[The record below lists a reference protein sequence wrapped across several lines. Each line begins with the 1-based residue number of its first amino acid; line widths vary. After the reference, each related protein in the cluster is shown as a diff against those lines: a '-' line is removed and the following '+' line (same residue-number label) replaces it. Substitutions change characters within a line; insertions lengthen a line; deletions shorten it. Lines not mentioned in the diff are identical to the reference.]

1 MIPYKTKQGTFY
13 AAETVDRL
21 HTSIIEQGRLV
32 QIGAGAMSFGEYID
46 WVRKQLE
53 GK

>member
-1 MIPYKTKQGTFY
+1 MIPYKTKQGVFY

-21 HTSIIEQGRLV
+21 HASIIEQGRLV
-32 QIGAGAMSFGEYID
+32 QIGDGAMSPEEYIE